1 MRLFL
6 SLPLFILSF
15 LSLHA
20 QQKNFI
26 DQPFIEVKGTAD
38 TLVTPDRIYLGISI
52 SEEEISGNSSLEEM
66 EQQMI
71 SEFKKLD
78 IDIDKQLFV
87 ADASSDFKSYFFS
100 GQKVLKTKDYSLLV
114 YQASSLGNVLRSLQN
129 IGIANVNLNK
139 TEHSKIK
146 EFQTSMKGKAV
157 ANAMRNAKAMA
168 DAVGQELGKALFIS
182 ETNSYIYALQGQ
194 ASDMQIRSDSTG
206 NQEEATT
213 NLSFDQFKISSDV
226 LVRFVLK

>member
-6 SLPLFILSF
+6 SLFLVILAFSSF
-15 LSLHA
+15 YS

-38 TLVTPDRIYLGISI
+38 TLVTPDRIYLDILI
-52 SEEEISGNSSLEEM
+52 SEEEISGNSSLEEL

-71 SEFKKLD
+71 SEFKKLA
-78 IDIDKQLFV
+78 IDIDKQLFI
-87 ADASSDFKSYFFS
+87 ANASSDFKSYFFA
-100 GQKVLKTKDYSLLV
+100 GQKVIKTKHYTLLV
-114 YQASSLGNVLRSLQN
+114 YQASTLGNALRSLQN
-129 IGIANVNLNK
+129 IGIANVNVNK

-146 EFQTSMKGKAV
+146 EFQTSMKAKAV
-157 ANAMRNAKAMA
+157 ANAMKNAQAMA
-168 DAVGQELGKALFIS
+168 GAIGQELGKALFIS
-182 ETNSYIYALQGQ
+182 ETNSYFYAMQGQ
-194 ASDMQIRSDSTG
+194 AEGMQVRSNTTG

>member
-6 SLPLFILSF
+6 NLSLFILAFS
-15 LSLHA
+15 SIHA

-38 TLVTPDRIYLGISI
+38 TLVTPDRIYLDITI
-52 SEEEISGNSSLEEM
+52 SEEETSGNSSLEEL
-66 EQQMI
+66 ERKMI

-78 IDIDKQLFV
+78 INNDKQLFV

-100 GQKVLKTKDYSLLV
+100 GQKVLKTKRYTLLL
-114 YQASSLGNVLRSLQN
+114 YKASTLGDVLRSLQK
-129 IGIANVNLNK
+129 IGIANVNLTK
-139 TEHSKIK
+139 TEHSKIE
-146 EFQTSMKGKAV
+146 EFKTSMKAKAV
-157 ANAMRNAKAMA
+157 ANAKRNAQAMTKAI
-168 DAVGQELGKALFIS
+168 DQELGKALFIS
-182 ETNSYIYALQGQ
+182 ETNSYIYAMQNQ
-194 ASDMQIRSDSTG
+194 ASGMQVRSNTTG